1 MRQMSSVIYY
11 SVLADGKKLR
21 SKSFSSGRGGGG
33 GRKKEERKS
42 FESLHTHLV

>member
-33 GRKKEERKS
+33 GRKKKERKS

>member
-1 MRQMSSVIYY
+1 MSSVIYY

-33 GRKKEERKS
+33 RRKKKEKV
-42 FESLHTHLV
+42 LNLYIHI

>member
-1 MRQMSSVIYY
+1 MSSVIYY

-33 GRKKEERKS
+33 KRKKKEKV
-42 FESLHTHLV
+42 LNLYIHI

>member
-1 MRQMSSVIYY
+1 MSSVIYY

>member
-1 MRQMSSVIYY
+1 MSSVIYY

-33 GRKKEERKS
+33 RKKKEKV
-42 FESLHTHLV
+42 LNLYIHI

>member
-33 GRKKEERKS
+33 RRKKKEKV
-42 FESLHTHLV
+42 LNLYIHI

>member
-1 MRQMSSVIYY
+1 MSSVIYY

-33 GRKKEERKS
+33 GRKKKERKS

>member
-33 GRKKEERKS
+33 RKKKERKS